1 MGSCTENAAHQLV
14 CPLSG
19 CDVQYALCQ
28 PTFDEGLHGATSSTG
43 GMKDKNLEAALF
55 QMRTSMLDTGC
66 CVAKHACDDGRFL
79 ILFLRKSLDHA
90 ADGSSPAF
98 HDPSED
104 TVEA

>member
-1 MGSCTENAAHQLV
+1 
-14 CPLSG
+14 
-19 CDVQYALCQ
+19 
-28 PTFDEGLHGATSSTG
+28 
-43 GMKDKNLEAALF
+43 
-55 QMRTSMLDTGC
+55 MLDTGC